1 MNSTKELI
9 INHYKQYP
17 SLQIQDLFKFIYQ
30 SSFGCEHLVSS
41 LERATNYIKEE
52 YSSMDKSK
60 TYDIEMLDGNYSRV
74 PLSYIDKGLSIETF
88 AKLFYLSSKKE
99 ENGFI
104 LLENKL
110 NTLLE
115 LAKDS
120 LLPFSVDEIK
130 LQINKWK
137 ENGFHAIHHSNEF
150 RNSYHPSYRLI
161 SNDFIEFLPLF
172 IEIDKKASCKNII
185 VAIEGGSASGKTT
198 LSSLIE
204 KVYDCN
210 IIHMDD
216 FFLQPHQRTKERLE
230 EIGGNI
236 DKERFLQEV
245 LIPLNNDEDVKYR
258 KFDCSTMSL
267 GEDVNLDKKKIT
279 IIEGVYSMHKE
290 FEKYYDFSVYLDISP
305 SLQKERILK
314 RNTKIFANRFF
325 NEWIPL
331 ENKYFEKT
339 NITSR
344 CDIII
349 KINK

>member
-1 MNSTKELI
+1 MRVMNSTKELI

-74 PLSYIDKGLSIETF
+74 PLCYIDKGLSIETF

-130 LQINKWK
+130 EYFDYLLAADCI
-137 ENGFHAIHHSNEF
+137 GF
-150 RNSYHPSYRLI
+150 
-161 SNDFIEFLPLF
+161 
-172 IEIDKKASCKNII
+172 
-185 VAIEGGSASGKTT
+185 T
-198 LSSLIE
+198 LTE
-204 KVYDCN
+204 
-210 IIHMDD
+210 DD
-216 FFLQPHQRTKERLE
+216 
-230 EIGGNI
+230 
-236 DKERFLQEV
+236 
-245 LIPLNNDEDVKYR
+245 
-258 KFDCSTMSL
+258 
-267 GEDVNLDKKKIT
+267 
-279 IIEGVYSMHKE
+279 
-290 FEKYYDFSVYLDISP
+290 
-305 SLQKERILK
+305 
-314 RNTKIFANRFF
+314 
-325 NEWIPL
+325 
-331 ENKYFEKT
+331 
-339 NITSR
+339 
-344 CDIII
+344 
-349 KINK
+349 